1 MASENL
7 KEFSIEWAVIGLL
20 FFSLIA
26 FSSTFIYN
34 NSPGSMGSAGDKLNN
49 YGDNITTSLMSLE
62 GESNVLL
69 NISSESDPEVSDL
82 GSKDSV
88 ATSYGIMGTAK
99 DERQKIMPFI
109 KWILAPNSDSENGS
123 TIISTML
130 ISVLVGLFTITSIY
144 FITKW
149 IRNGI

>member
-34 NSPGSMGSAGDKLNN
+34 NSPGAMGSAGDKLVT
-49 YGDNITTSLMSLE
+49 YGDNINSSLMSLE

-88 ATSYGIMGTAK
+88 ATSYGIMGTARS
-99 DERQKIMPFI
+99 ESQNLLPFV
-109 KWILAPNSDSENGS
+109 KWILSPNSDSENGS
-123 TIISTML
+123 TLVSTML
-130 ISVLVGLFTITSIY
+130 LSVLVGLFGITSLY